1 MKLKSF
7 LLVILAFLSFALIGC
22 GDQKAPEKGYI
33 SEEKL
38 EDDIISLFESQS
50 SYSKV
55 AYTGSMNFL
64 AIVSDR
70 IDDEVDFTDSTDV
83 YSVDSSSYYLQVP
96 LHITPENWFTEAV
109 ADDKLPASTKYRLQ
123 DKIHRT
129 LGLDEIYYYERTDG
143 GFYDKAFAVN
153 KPLIIDKNN
162 NNITMRAKWNITIE
176 YDKNGY
182 LVSEFFET
190 INAHHDPDS
199 KSCYGSA
206 TYTFR

>member
-1 MKLKSF
+1 MILYEIEIFSF
-7 LLVILAFLSFALIGC
+7 GDPCFLSFALIGC

-143 GFYDKAFAVN
+143 GFYVKAFAVN
-153 KPLIIDKNN
+153 KPLIIDK
-162 NNITMRAKWNITIE
+162 TTIILRCVRS
-176 YDKNGY
+176 GI
-182 LVSEFFET
+182 LRSST
-190 INAHHDPDS
+190 IKTAI
-199 KSCYGSA
+199 
-206 TYTFR
+206 